1 MGMMEVER
9 FVLSAYEIAMAKEV
23 RTVNS
28 GGLGFRGWKDDDH
41 DDDDDDDDDDDEDDD
56 DTVFVRV
63 TVIALGDEGK
73 AMVGGEVDVRAIP
86 TMNESTFPGASELQR
101 RKKIKTRIPVSH

>member
-28 GGLGFRGWKDDDH
+28 SGLGFRGWN
-41 DDDDDDDDDDDEDDD
+41 DDDDDDDDDD
-56 DTVFVRV
+56 TVFVLV

-73 AMVGGEVDVRAIP
+73 AMGGGEVDVRAIP

>member
-28 GGLGFRGWKDDDH
+28 SGLRFRGWN
-41 DDDDDDDDDDDEDDD
+41 DDDDDDDDD
-56 DTVFVRV
+56 TVFVLV